1 MHICIQWRIVGNESI
16 QRLQTFFINVRFFLL
31 FTFYSFF
38 ERFCIYALGSI
49 GSSETMNDFVGFKLI
64 LHLRIYNCYV

>member
-1 MHICIQWRIVGNESI
+1 MHSVAYCWQRIYSTFANV
-16 QRLQTFFINVRFFLL
+16 FFINVRFFLL